1 MSFFPSNYTRNQN
14 SVRRWDNI
22 LNNLRKE
29 IAYLRRLT
37 LKGKRGLLY
46 ANDKGLVVE
55 EGTPTPT
62 DDGITGFL
70 AMSRAFLNFD
80 LYYNY
85 SPSEEILNPESWL
98 SSFDVDATALTD
110 GHFFTVPA
118 EVGDK
123 SLLNSKVYLQISLR
137 NTYEYTYDNDQATMT
152 IEIIKNNSTPV
163 ASSRYGE
170 QYLDYTVAW
179 RTFVTEIDDVFE
191 CEVGDTFDIAFSNN
205 GESKIR
211 IVNGSNYT
219 SIIFSI
225 LRIVPELSM

>member
-37 LKGKRGLLY
+37 LKGKKGLLY

-55 EGTPTPT
+55 EGTPTPS

-80 LYYNY
+80 LNYYY
-85 SPSEEILNPESWL
+85 TGTEELLNPDSWL

-137 NTYEYTYDNDQATMT
+137 GTYEYTYDNDQSTMSLA
-152 IEIIKNNSTPV
+152 IIKNNSTPV
-163 ASSRYGE
+163 GFSRYGE
-170 QYLDYTVAW
+170 QYLEFQVVW
-179 RTFVTEIDDVFE
+179 RTFVAEINDVFE
-191 CEVGDTFDIAFSNN
+191 CEVGDTFDIGFSNN
-205 GESKIR
+205 GEAKIN
-211 IVNGSNYT
+211 IKSGSTDT
-219 SIIFSI
+219 SVIFSI
-225 LRIVPELSM
+225 LRVVPQLDM